1 MSEPLRFWWL
11 YNLLSLSWTHSS
23 STESWCLLLAL
34 TQQFPVPVWTFLC
47 YSICVFVCA
56 QLLLYTLHHCIV
68 NSLLTKLLNGI
79 AYYFWGFFCIYSFP
93 PCSDIPLSLLLI
105 TGERIGSESF
115 IFHFGSHHWWP
126 VVLIGV
132 TCELHAAGL
141 WKGLT
146 LPFNSTSA
154 PRKTGEATVRLVD
167 YRSHSQMPSNDYLA
181 GSQVQHHG
189 SPPGFTVHSQQCP
202 DKQIL

>member
-11 YNLLSLSWTHSS
+11 YNLLSLSGTHSS

-79 AYYFWGFFCIYSFP
+79 AYYFWGFFLHLFLSPLLRHSSLPAADHRWKDWQWVFYFSFWKP
-93 PCSDIPLSLLLI
+93 SLVTCRFDRSYMWAACRWTL
-105 TGERIGSESF
+105 ERINSALQLH
-115 IFHFGSHHWWP
+115 ICATQDWRSHCA
-126 VVLIGV
+126 IGR
-132 TCELHAAGL
+132 
-141 WKGLT
+141 
-146 LPFNSTSA
+146 LPFTQPNA
-154 PRKTGEATVRLVD
+154 
-167 YRSHSQMPSNDYLA
+167 
-181 GSQVQHHG
+181 
-189 SPPGFTVHSQQCP
+189 
-202 DKQIL
+202 I

>member
-11 YNLLSLSWTHSS
+11 YNLLSLSGTHSS

-68 NSLLTKLLNGI
+68 NSLLTKLLNGS
-79 AYYFWGFFCIYSFP
+79 AYYFWGFFLHLF
-93 PCSDIPLSLLLI
+93 LSP
-105 TGERIGSESF
+105 
-115 IFHFGSHHWWP
+115 FHFGSHHWWP